1 MGLGLICVGIKF
13 YGAFVL
19 NLRVDLHAIDAT
31 HARWRGEC
39 RFLTARQSQHGRVIA
54 VK

>member
-1 MGLGLICVGIKF
+1 MICVGIKF

-31 HARWRGEC
+31 I
-39 RFLTARQSQHGRVIA
+39 QHERA
-54 VK
+54 VKF